1 MQSRTCEIYTQILVS
16 LPSAG
21 GGEKVPDG
29 GGHILFSPLSVDA
42 SLLPQTLWP
51 VVPEVVRK
59 AGGFGLPG
67 NYSGL

>member
-1 MQSRTCEIYTQILVS
+1 MKYTHKFWFLFLLQEVERS
-16 LPSAG
+16 LQ
-21 GGEKVPDG
+21 VLDG
-29 GGHILFSPLSVDA
+29 GGHILFSPVSVDA